1 MRDST
6 LSSVLLPA
14 PFAPTIP
21 MTSPTPTRNVTS
33 LSAQKVFAWRLWP
46 PIWRK
51 RRHGPA
57 AHEVSDSPS
66 VRSPIGVAPIVYCLP
81 SRSTTMASDDI
92 GEPALHL
99 QEVAHASGEHSRRG
113 ERRDDDDALRKRA
126 AQDAGAEPR
135 DHPCHRVQ
143 RVERV
148 PFLRDDLEV
157 VQH

>member
-14 PFAPTIP
+14 PFAPTMP

-33 LSAQKVFAWRLWP
+33 LSAQKVFACGLWP
-46 PIWRK
+46 PICRN

-57 AHEVSDSPS
+57 AHEVSASPS
-66 VRSPIGVAPIVYCLP
+66 VRSPTGVAPIVYCLP

-99 QEVAHASGEHSRRG
+99 QEVPHAGRQHYGGRQ
-113 ERRDDDDALRKRA
+113 RRDRDDPLWKGPAEHARPEPGDH
-126 AQDAGAEPR
+126 AG
-135 DHPCHRVQ
+135 HRVE
-143 RVERV
+143 RVQRV
-148 PFLRDDLEV
+148 PFLRDDL
-157 VQH
+157 